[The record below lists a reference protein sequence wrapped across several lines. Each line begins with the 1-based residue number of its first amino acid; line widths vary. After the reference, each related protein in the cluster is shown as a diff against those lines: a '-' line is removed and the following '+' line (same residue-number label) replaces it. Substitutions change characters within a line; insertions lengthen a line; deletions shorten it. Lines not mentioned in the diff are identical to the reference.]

1 MSDTDRQARTMLDT
15 VNNLGGK
22 LLLTM
27 PGQFLALLVVNVI
40 FLAVTMWFLDS
51 QIETRTELVK
61 SIITRCMDTRF
72 GPEHT

>member
-1 MSDTDRQARTMLDT
+1 MSDTQARTMLDT

-61 SIITRCMDTRF
+61 SIITRWMDTRF